1 MFFFIAGLLIGV
13 VSSVPLGM
21 LGAYMI
27 NRAVNKGFWA
37 GFSVGLFA
45 ALVDALYCCIAL
57 FGMSIVVDIPVVHS
71 LVQVIG
77 LLVLL
82 YIGKKHFLSR
92 SDSYHVST
100 NDEALPSNTKNNKG
114 FLHLKGFAVVIAY
127 SLANPTLLAFW
138 VNMAQVLHSSIL
150 LNSRAQHHLL
160 FSGGVGIGS
169 ALCQYIVLCLVRR
182 MHHTHQKARAI
193 IRWVG
198 AVIFLITF
206 IYFSYQIIEKIVTC
220 S

>member
-1 MFFFIAGLLIGV
+1 MSFLIAGLLIGV
-13 VSSVPLGM
+13 VSSVPIGM

-57 FGMSIVVDIPVVHS
+57 FGMSFVVDIPVVRS
-71 LVQVIG
+71 LVQAIG

-100 NDEALPSNTKNNKG
+100 NDEAQPSSTNNNKG
-114 FLHLKGFAVVIAY
+114 LLHLKGFAVVITFA
-127 SLANPTLLAFW
+127 LANPTLLAFW

-150 LNSRAQHHLL
+150 LNSSGQHYLL
-160 FSGGVGIGS
+160 FSGSVGIGS
-169 ALCQYIVLCLVRR
+169 ALCQYLVLRLVGQV
-182 MHHTHQKARAI
+182 HHTHQKARTI

-198 AVIFLITF
+198 AVIFLTTF
-206 IYFSYQIIEKIVTC
+206 IYFSYQLIEKL
-220 S
+220 